1 MMPVT
6 SQRGGRRGV
15 AVGLAAAAALGATA
29 AAVSIAHRPAATPK
43 RAPAPARAQP
53 RVIARVGSAEITDAD
68 LARHQAISEL
78 SFGISLERQSLDDL
92 CDRALLVLA
101 AREHGVSVAEAEI
114 EQEKVHRKLIIGAVA
129 QPAAPM
135 TAAASLVAFSGTGR
149 RGVASLAHPSPLDR
163 GAELLAARGI
173 SEQDLT
179 IELAAE
185 TLASRVR
192 QRLVYDPVVL
202 SKKELSAGR
211 EVQQRLR
218 RQRGEPALASLLA
231 SLRAKWAV
239 ELVKN

>member
-1 MMPVT
+1 MMPAAN
-6 SQRGGRRGV
+6 QRGRRRGV
-15 AVGLAAAAALGATA
+15 AAGLVVAAALGATA
-29 AAVSIAHRPAATPK
+29 AAVSIAHRPAAAPK

-53 RVIARVGSAEITDAD
+53 RVIARVGPAEITDAG

-101 AREHGVSVAEAEI
+101 AREHGISVTEAEV
-114 EQEKVHRKLIIGAVA
+114 EQEKLRRKLIIGAVA

-135 TAAASLVAFSGTGR
+135 AAAAALAAFSGTGR
-149 RGVASLAHPSPLDR
+149 RGVASLAHGSPLDH

-179 IELAAE
+179 VELATE

-218 RQRGEPALASLLA
+218 RQRGEPELARLLA
-231 SLRAKWAV
+231 ALRAKWAV